1 MNEGDLEPVK
11 KEIDFEKDVQP
22 CIDSLFTGEMDI
34 VVKPKDEK
42 IHPCN
47 ISLILRVLLVEF
59 SQLAREVKQMHE
71 KCVCKT

>member
-1 MNEGDLEPVK
+1 MDEQEVEPV

-22 CIDSLFTGEMDI
+22 CIDSLFTGKYDV
-34 VVKPKDEK
+34 VVKPKEDADA
-42 IHPCN
+42 PCN

-59 SQLAREVKQMHE
+59 SKLARTVKEME